1 MIEIIEIIEIIV
13 IVEAEADFKIATKL
27 AERVLFETIEW
38 LDEDQLQYQM
48 QWCGL
53 ESHGHYSCWKH
64 VSQIIETLKQTY
76 NYRPPRYLGHDK
88 SGPLKADGAASM
100 KVLNVVRF
108 LQRSRNIQAILLI
121 RDLDN
126 QPERRIGLEQARQ
139 QDSQRQPKLEI
150 VLEMSDRTREAW
162 VLNGFVPHNDNE
174 KQVLK
179 DIVEQLKFD
188 PCQQAHRLHSNSN
201 SEGDR
206 LRNPKVV
213 LAQLTSEDYNRE
225 RQCWEETPLEL
236 LRQRGTETGLTVYLD
251 ELEQRLRPMLSA

>member
-1 MIEIIEIIEIIV
+1 MIEIIV
-13 IVEAEADFKIATKL
+13 IVEADADFRIATKL
-27 AERVLFETIEW
+27 AERVLIEKIKW
-38 LDEDQLQYQM
+38 LNEELLQYQL

-53 ESHGHYSCWKH
+53 EAYGHYSSWKH
-64 VSQIIETLKQTY
+64 VSQIIETLKQTS
-76 NYRPPRYLGHDK
+76 NYRPPRYLGHGK
-88 SGPLKADGAASM
+88 SGPLKADGAAAM

-108 LQRSRNIQAILLI
+108 LQRSRNIQALLLI

-126 QPERRIGLEQARQ
+126 QPERRTGLEQARQ

-150 VLEMSDRTREAW
+150 VLGTSDRTREAW

-174 KQVLK
+174 KQMLK

-188 PCQQAHRLHSNSN
+188 PCEQAHRLRSNSN
-201 SEGDR
+201 TEGDR

-213 LAQLTSEDYNRE
+213 LTQLTNGDYNRE

-236 LRQRGTETGLTVYLD
+236 LHQ
-251 ELEQRLRPMLSA
+251 